1 MEKDFQELKKN
12 KKSLKRF
19 LSSFKYCF
27 EGMRYAFYTEQN
39 IIVMFVFAIVS
50 LILGIIFKISY
61 TERLV
66 IVLLIGIVMA
76 LEMVNCAIEATVDLV
91 TEEKKPMAKV
101 AKDCASGAVGIISI
115 IALILG
121 IMISTAFLAM
131 WMSSTATVAIMVPI
145 SLGIIKMSG
154 AEPLESN
161 FGKALF

>member
-1 MEKDFQELKKN
+1 MENKDKEMYRAN

-19 LSSFKYCF
+19 VKSFKF
-27 EGMRYAFYTEQN
+27 AEEGMRYAFYTEQN

-121 IMISTAFLAM
+121 IMIFL
-131 WMSSTATVAIMVPI
+131 PK
-145 SLGIIKMSG
+145 II
-154 AEPLESN
+154 
-161 FGKALF
+161 ALF